1 MTEETREMTVG
12 EQRWDRIF
20 KEKTKNETRDPW
32 RLCRI
37 CENSAVARLLAR
49 KGIASFD
56 EQAHE
61 MADVLEGIP
70 YENPT
75 FPTSDSEAIE

>member
-1 MTEETREMTVG
+1 MSEKTREMTAG

-20 KEKTKNETRDPW
+20 REKIKDEALDPW

-61 MADVLEGIP
+61 MADVLEDIP
-70 YENPT
+70 YETPT
-75 FPTSDSEAIE
+75 FGAKP